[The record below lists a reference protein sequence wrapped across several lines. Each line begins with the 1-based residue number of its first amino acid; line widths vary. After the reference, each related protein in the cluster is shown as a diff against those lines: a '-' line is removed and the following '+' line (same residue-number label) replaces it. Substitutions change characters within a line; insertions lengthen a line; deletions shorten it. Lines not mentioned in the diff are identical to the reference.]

1 MADDVKKPQD
11 EKPTTEN
18 KPPATETPTNEK
30 PTPANDEVK
39 SEKPKEEKPPE
50 TPKRQGKPPNPNKAQ
65 SADNPDK
72 GSKTEPKPKPE
83 PKPKAAKEKSGASA
97 GGKKKAANAE
107 KPNTVNPATTA
118 KSEPET
124 PPPPPEPTAAPRT
137 GEQEQIVYIN
147 LSELHPF
154 KDHPFQVK
162 QDTEMAA
169 MVESV
174 KDKGVTQPAIVRPR
188 EDGGYELVS
197 GHRRHL
203 ASELSN
209 FTNMPCIV
217 RNLTDEQ
224 AITQMVE
231 DNTNQRDSILPSE
244 RGAALKMQLEA
255 IKRQGARDD
264 NGTKGQR
271 SNEIVADRNCM
282 TVKQVQRYIKLTEL
296 VPDLSK
302 MVDEKKIAFTPAV
315 NLAFIKP
322 KNQEYIA
329 VAIEGNQS
337 SPSLSQAQR
346 LREFDEKG
354 NLNPD
359 MIDGI
364 LMEEKKEVDKVIL
377 SSKELSQ
384 YLGNDKTPRQMK
396 DTILKLLEEHKAK
409 NPPEL
414 GKDKQVKPPER

>member
-30 PTPANDEVK
+30 PTPANEDVK
-39 SEKPKEEKPPE
+39 SEKPTEVKPSE
-50 TPKRQGKPPNPNKAQ
+50 APKRQSRPPNPNRVQNAE
-65 SADNPDK
+65 NPDK
-72 GSKTEPKPKPE
+72 GSMVEPKPKP
-83 PKPKAAKEKSGASA
+83 KATKEKSGTSA
-97 GGKKKAANAE
+97 VGSKKAASVE
-107 KPNTVNPATTA
+107 KPNAVNPVTTA

-124 PPPPPEPTAAPRT
+124 PTPPPEPTAAPRT

-162 QDTEMAA
+162 QDAEMTA

-231 DNTNQRDSILPSE
+231 DNT
-244 RGAALKMQLEA
+244 
-255 IKRQGARDD
+255 
-264 NGTKGQR
+264 TK
-271 SNEIVADRNCM
+271 EIVF
-282 TVKQVQRYIKLTEL
+282 Y
-296 VPDLSK
+296 
-302 MVDEKKIAFTPAV
+302 
-315 NLAFIKP
+315 
-322 KNQEYIA
+322 
-329 VAIEGNQS
+329 
-337 SPSLSQAQR
+337 QANEAQ
-346 LREFDEKG
+346 
-354 NLNPD
+354 P
-359 MIDGI
+359 
-364 LMEEKKEVDKVIL
+364 
-377 SSKELSQ
+377 
-384 YLGNDKTPRQMK
+384 
-396 DTILKLLEEHKAK
+396 
-409 NPPEL
+409 
-414 GKDKQVKPPER
+414 